1 MRLIL
6 SIGLTLGLLLS
17 GAAGAEFYR
26 WVDAQGQ
33 LHFTEDLNQVPARHR
48 AEAEASTRRAPRG
61 NPVQRIQIPQ
71 APAQRVP
78 VAGSSRA
85 GEVFTVPVERAGLS
99 MRVLATLNG
108 EVQAPFII
116 DTGASDVVIPAWV
129 ADRLGIQI
137 TESNRTQL
145 YQTANGVVEA
155 PVVRLGSID
164 LGGAVAHDISASV
177 SDSMRVGLLGL
188 SYFNRFT
195 YHVDPGRGV
204 VTLRPNGLTEEG
216 VIRGGRSESEW
227 RSEFHQLRGRRALVE
242 ARKGRLTP
250 AHSRLLRD
258 LDSEI
263 ANLELQIEELE
274 IEADR
279 ARVPHG
285 WRE

>member
-1 MRLIL
+1 MRR
-6 SIGLTLGLLLS
+6 GLATGLVLGLLLS

-26 WVDAQGQ
+26 WIDADGR
-33 LHFTEDLNQVPARHR
+33 LHFTEDLNQVPPRHR
-48 AEAEASTRRAPRG
+48 AEAEASARRKPGG
-61 NPVQRIQIPQ
+61 NPVQRIQVPPPAAS
-71 APAQRVP
+71 APARST
-78 VAGSSRA
+78 AGD
-85 GEVFTVPVERAGLS
+85 VYTVPVERAGLS
-99 MRVLATLNG
+99 MRVVATLNG

-116 DTGASDVVIPAWV
+116 DTGASDVVIPSWV
-129 ADRLGIQI
+129 ADRLGIEI
-137 TESNRTQL
+137 TDSHRTQL

-155 PVVRLGSID
+155 PVVRLDSID
-164 LGGAVAHDISASV
+164 LGGAVATDISASV

-204 VTLRPNGLTEEG
+204 VTLRPNGLTHEG
-216 VIRGGRSESEW
+216 VIRGGRSQSEW
-227 RSEFHQLRGRRALVE
+227 RSEFRQLRGRRALVE

-258 LDSEI
+258 LDGQI
-263 ANLELQIEELE
+263 ARIEEQLEELE